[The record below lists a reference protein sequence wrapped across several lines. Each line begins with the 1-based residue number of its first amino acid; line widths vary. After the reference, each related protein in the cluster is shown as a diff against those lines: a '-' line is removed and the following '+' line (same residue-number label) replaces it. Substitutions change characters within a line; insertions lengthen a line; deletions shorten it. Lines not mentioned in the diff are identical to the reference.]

1 MSCENLM
8 RIATVSKQAFR
19 ANSGGRID
27 RDRPLTFTFN
37 GKRLVGYAGD
47 TLSSALIANGISI
60 VGRSFKYHRPRGI
73 MSAGAEETNAF
84 VQLLGHNEEPNV
96 LATTLPLHEGLE
108 AHSVNAWPSVHFD
121 LGGMNNFLHRLFPV
135 GFYYKTFMWPRD
147 RWDWYSWFI
156 RRDPG
161 L

>member
-37 GKRLVGYAGD
+37 GKRLGGYTGD

-73 MSAGAEETNAF
+73 MSAGAEAVSYTH
-84 VQLLGHNEEPNV
+84 L
-96 LATTLPLHEGLE
+96 TLPTNRE
-108 AHSVNAWPSVHFD
+108 V
-121 LGGMNNFLHRLFPV
+121 
-135 GFYYKTFMWPRD
+135 
-147 RWDWYSWFI
+147 
-156 RRDPG
+156 
-161 L
+161 